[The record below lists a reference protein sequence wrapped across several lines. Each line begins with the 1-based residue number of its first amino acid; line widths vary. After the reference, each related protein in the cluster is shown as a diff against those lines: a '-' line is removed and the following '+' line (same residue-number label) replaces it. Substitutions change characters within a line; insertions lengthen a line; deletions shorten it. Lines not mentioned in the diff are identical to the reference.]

1 VYVNRARIL
10 SLALLAL
17 WTAVLALAC
26 GPSKPVATGPTRP
39 LAQWTGEEAELFDD
53 GIDIGA
59 VPGSTGTSTADDS
72 EVKAA
77 NRTIKGDG
85 VVIAKVVGVSSEPV
99 GEKRRFR
106 LELRVEGKVLAGSAI
121 DSPFTLVVEPSA
133 PSFGTVRGQD
143 TQLIGAKFVVFYR
156 RYAADDG
163 GDPITHFHLSATDKR
178 VLDAIERAKTKKQVE
193 EG

>member
-1 VYVNRARIL
+1 VPLNRIRR
-10 SLALLAL
+10 LLL
-17 WTAVLALAC
+17 TLLMAVLALAC
-26 GPSKPVATGPTRP
+26 GPSKPVAVGPTRP
-39 LAQWTGEEAELFDD
+39 HAQWTGEEAELFDD

-59 VPGSTGTSTADDS
+59 VAGSNANASPDD

-77 NRTIKGDG
+77 NRAIKGDG
-85 VVIAKVVGVSSEPV
+85 VVVAKVVGVSSEPV

-106 LELRVEGKVLAGSAI
+106 LELRVEGNALAGAKI

-133 PSFGTVRGQD
+133 PAFGIVRTQD
-143 TQLIGAKFVVFYR
+143 TQLIGARFVVFYR

-193 EG
+193 QG